1 MPFKQHNRQY
11 DLVVFGATGYTGRLA
26 AEYITANFPVNVKWA
41 IAGRSE
47 SKLQAVAE
55 DCKKLNPDR
64 NPPAIETA
72 SVDNFE
78 QMSAL
83 ANKTFVLITTVG
95 PYSARGEH
103 AVKACA
109 EAGTHYF
116 DVTGE
121 SPWTYR
127 MIKKY
132 EKTAKESG
140 AILIPQIGLESAP
153 ADLCTWALATTLR
166 KQMNVKTRD
175 VTISIH
181 NIRAAPSGGTVST
194 LLTLFDHFTVSE
206 LAESGKPFAHSPVP
220 HPNEPKRPRGSV
232 WQKVLG
238 VHHVPNLGTVTTAFT
253 NPADQTVV
261 ERSWGLLSEI
271 PSRKDEFYG
280 PNFHWEECHRVRNW
294 FHGVIIHLVIVIGV
308 LLVATGS
315 PVRAVLR
322 RIVPEPG
329 TGPSRDEMEKEE
341 VEWRGIANPDT
352 EMPTNKQ
359 AFCRAWYKGSMYA
372 LTAMFC
378 CEGARTVLE
387 DDLGLEGG
395 FYTPCCLGQGLIDRA
410 HDGGFKME
418 TRIQDK

>member
-1 MPFKQHNRQY
+1 M
-11 DLVVFGATGYTGRLA
+11 
-26 AEYITANFPVNVKWA
+26 
-41 IAGRSE
+41 
-47 SKLQAVAE
+47 
-55 DCKKLNPDR
+55 
-64 NPPAIETA
+64 
-72 SVDNFE
+72 
-78 QMSAL
+78 
-83 ANKTFVLITTVG
+83 
-95 PYSARGEH
+95 
-103 AVKACA
+103 
-109 EAGTHYF
+109 
-116 DVTGE
+116 
-121 SPWTYR
+121 
-127 MIKKY
+127 
-132 EKTAKESG
+132 
-140 AILIPQIGLESAP
+140 
-153 ADLCTWALATTLR
+153 
-166 KQMNVKTRD
+166 
-175 VTISIH
+175 
-181 NIRAAPSGGTVST
+181 
-194 LLTLFDHFTVSE
+194 SE

-220 HPNEPKRPRGSV
+220 HPNEPKRPRGSI

-372 LTAMFC
+372 CKWNISILLLGMGSPDEVC
-378 CEGARTVLE
+378 SNGHVL
-387 DDLGLEGG
+387 LRGCSNGVG
-395 FYTPCCLGQGLIDRA
+395 R
-410 HDGGFKME
+410 
-418 TRIQDK
+418 